1 MTTCAYQGI
10 KEFFGVSAARHATL
24 LEQNVLLRHRVSALE
39 TSVQIL
45 RREMETVRRALGPWV
60 SAEAN
65 GARQSIPDRPAAP
78 SLVENM
84 SSARQEG
91 DMEAFDDRA
100 TIGHGFPPMRGPH
113 LTAPP
118 SRPMYTPSNIVAIPH
133 LSSVVAPLEF
143 GTTVEGTLGGLR
155 ESVLALAAGIDS
167 LGRRSEIALTNESF
181 RFGEEIMSLRASIN
195 GLRMQVRSKSRVI
208 TILRMEQGS
217 YDDDGAEC
225 AGYRAW
231 R

>member
-1 MTTCAYQGI
+1 M
-10 KEFFGVSAARHATL
+10 SAARHATL

-60 SAEAN
+60 NAE
-65 GARQSIPDRPAAP
+65 ARQSIPDRPTVAP
-78 SLVENM
+78 LGENTG
-84 SSARQEG
+84 SARQEG

-118 SRPMYTPSNIVAIPH
+118 SRPLYTPSSIVAVPH
-133 LSSVVAPLEF
+133 LSSVVAPLDF

-167 LGRRSEIALTNESF
+167 LGRRSEIALTTESF

-195 GLRMQVRSKSRVI
+195 GLRMQVRSKSRDI
-208 TILRMEQGS
+208 IF
-217 YDDDGAEC
+217 
-225 AGYRAW
+225 
-231 R
+231 